1 MQRVWETAYTIHVP
15 RSWRSNQIAVNV
27 WHHRVYIAH
36 IAQNI
41 NIADGCSTVI
51 VHRCGT
57 MEVSIDEASKRLGF
71 SFLNSQQ
78 MRAITKFLEGNDV
91 FVGLHIGSGKSLCFA
106 LLPFTFDDFLGKE
119 GSIAIVS
126 SLISLIKDQV
136 GYQIS
141 LSSLF
146 LQIISDTLYTKIT
159 LIKFCPVCNWH
170 TDYNGCVSYSIQY
183 DH

>member
-1 MQRVWETAYTIHVP
+1 
-15 RSWRSNQIAVNV
+15 
-27 WHHRVYIAH
+27 
-36 IAQNI
+36 
-41 NIADGCSTVI
+41 
-51 VHRCGT
+51 

-159 LIKFCPVCNWH
+159 LIKFCPVCN
-170 TDYNGCVSYSIQY
+170 
-183 DH
+183 